1 MTLHD
6 IFPFLFVAI
15 IVIAAIGK
23 QLRGLG
29 RGYNAL
35 VEQQRTAE
43 ARAADAPRAAAP
55 ARGLSPAAATTAG
68 RSDVAAVI
76 KAAVAAYESAPAYTA
91 AVSAAPPPYQAP
103 PQQRPAAVRRAVPAA
118 RSVDVP
124 VAAVAAVAPAGRWVL
139 ADAFRNP
146 ANARSAVIMAEI
158 LGPPRA
164 LR

>member
-1 MTLHD
+1 MKFED
-6 IFPFLFVAI
+6 IVPFVIFAI
-15 IVIAAIGK
+15 FVIAAIGK

-35 VEQQRTAE
+35 VERQ
-43 ARAADAPRAAAP
+43 RAAAFQ
-55 ARGLSPAAATTAG
+55 AGEALRSAESPRAPSVAAA

-76 KAAVAAYESAPAYTA
+76 KAAVAAYESAPAY
-91 AVSAAPPPYQAP
+91 SAAHSVEPPAYKPAP
-103 PQQRPAAVRRAVPAA
+103 QHRPAAKRAAPVA

-124 VAAVAAVAPAGRWVL
+124 VSPVAAVGPAGRWVL
-139 ADAFRNP
+139 ADAFRSH
-146 ANARSAVIMAEI
+146 ANARTAIVMAEI